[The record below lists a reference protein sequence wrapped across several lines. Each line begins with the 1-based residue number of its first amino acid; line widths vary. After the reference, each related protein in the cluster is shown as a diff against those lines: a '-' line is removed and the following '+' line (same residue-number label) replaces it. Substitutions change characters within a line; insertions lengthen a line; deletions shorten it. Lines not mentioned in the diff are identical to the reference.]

1 MDQDKVVTPMDLN
14 TLEQITGFDGTKS
27 KESEL
32 HVLSFKLV
40 NLIVIIYES

>member
-32 HVLSFKLV
+32 LSFKLV